1 MTDSLLGVI
10 QNLQT
15 RINELAQRTPSAPI
29 WAVVAS
35 VSPLL
40 VTPKTQSDPIPAA
53 AKNGAGNLKVGAKV
67 LMQRYGSQIY
77 VWGPHADPDPPVL
90 PFGQVER
97 TALKVFES
105 STEWQDVTSYSATN
119 PGIMLGGIQYSSGV
133 FTTPIAGLYRVTAS
147 CRWGAVAGGI
157 RGIGIKINGVLSPH
171 YSTREPLATTSG
183 ELGRLTLILPA
194 HHLNLSSGSTI
205 SLAVYQNSGQSPGI
219 FAALFTVE
227 CLRI

>member
-1 MTDSLLGVI
+1 MSDLLGVI
-10 QNLQT
+10 T
-15 RINELAQRTPSAPI
+15 RLNERIDALENRTPPEPR
-29 WAVVAS
+29 WAIVTS
-35 VSPLL
+35 ISPLRIKMETETDPLPITPINAVGKMDVGSRVL
-40 VTPKTQSDPIPAA
+40 V
-53 AKNGAGNLKVGAKV
+53 
-67 LMQRYGSQIY
+67 QRYGNHLY
-77 VWGPHADPDPPVL
+77 LWGPRSPIPEPPVL

-97 TALKVFES
+97 TASKVFES

-147 CRWGAVAGGI
+147 CRWGATTGGI
-157 RGIGIKINGVLSPH
+157 RGIRIKINGVLSPH
-171 YSTREPLATTSG
+171 YSTREPLATSG

-205 SLAVYQNSGQSPGI
+205 SLAVYQNSGQSPGL

>member
-1 MTDSLLGVI
+1 MSDLLGVI
-10 QNLQT
+10 T
-15 RINELAQRTPSAPI
+15 RLNERIDALENRTTTEPR
-29 WAVVAS
+29 WAVVTS
-35 VSPLL
+35 ISPLRIKMETETDPL
-40 VTPKTQSDPIPAA
+40 PITPINAA
-53 AKNGAGNLKVGAKV
+53 GELEVGSRV
-67 LMQRYGSQIY
+67 LTQRYGKHMY
-77 VWGPHADPDPPVL
+77 LLGPQAPLPDPPVL

-97 TALKVFES
+97 TASKGFDA

-147 CRWGAVAGGI
+147 CRWGAIAGGI

-171 YSTREPLATTSG
+171 YSTREPLATSG

-205 SLAVYQNSGQSPGI
+205 SLAVYQNSGQSAGL